1 MIISSQHPSAALAER
16 KRKTLEKRYFI
27 VRLLSRRNAA
37 GRFSKRGQH
46 YEWEVFDKPKGKRAE
61 FVVHFDY
68 GSGRTKN
75 LIRFQVHVLGPQEAT
90 DEEAISAIRAFERGE
105 RKRGWTWKEIYWSHP
120 PKSVQGPI
128 DDEGE
133 EADRLRGVRRAAIGA
148 PDEVSVT
155 RKNSVRRNR
164 RTNRKAKQK

>member
-1 MIISSQHPSAALAER
+1 MIISSQHHSAALASR
-16 KRKTLEKRYFI
+16 KRRELEKRYFI

-46 YEWEVFDKPKGKRAE
+46 YEWEVFDKPRGKRTE

-68 GSGRTKN
+68 GSGRKKN
-75 LIRFQVHVLGPQEAT
+75 LIRFQVHVLGPQDAT

-128 DDEGE
+128 DDEE
-133 EADRLRGVRRAAIGA
+133 EDDEESDKLRGVRRAAIGA
-148 PDEVSVT
+148 PDKVSVT

-164 RTNRKAKQK
+164 RTN